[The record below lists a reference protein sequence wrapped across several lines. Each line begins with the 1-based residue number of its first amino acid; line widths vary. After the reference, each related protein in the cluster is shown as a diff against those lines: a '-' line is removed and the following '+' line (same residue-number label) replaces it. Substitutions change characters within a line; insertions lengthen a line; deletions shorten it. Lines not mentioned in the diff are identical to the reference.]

1 MTAFPRREF
10 LQSGA
15 SVAAGFLGL
24 QTLTHSSGQRN
35 AMAGESQAGYGALQS
50 DPAGVLNLPKGFS
63 YRVISSAGNEMADGF
78 VVPGLADGMAAF
90 SDQASGLTI
99 VVRNHEISPGTL
111 LSAFGRNNER
121 LQKLNRDQVYDF
133 GNGQTPGPGGTSTIV
148 FDTRQQRVVR
158 EYLSLAGTIRNCAG
172 GPTPWGSWISCEET
186 VIRKGFNPQKNSL
199 LNAFGGGFTA
209 EQDHGFNFEV
219 PASVEPRLAEP
230 IPLKAMGRFNHEA
243 VAVDPASS
251 IVYQTEDRGDGVLY
265 RFIPNTRGSGRA
277 KLSDGGRLQAL
288 AITGQPGRD
297 TRNWNEKL
305 PLIDVGQQFAVQW
318 IDLDDVEAPKDD
330 LRYRAFEAGAARFAR
345 GEGMW
350 YGDGSI
356 YFACTSGG
364 RKEIGQIWKYTP
376 SEVEGESGESAAPGT
391 LELFIEPNDSK
402 LVENADNLTVAPWN
416 ELFVCEDRGSKT
428 ARIIGVTPD
437 GQPFVFSACHLK
449 TELAGATFSPDGTTL
464 FVNAQKPGLTF
475 AITGPWHA

>member
-1 MTAFPRREF
+1 MSALSRRSF
-10 LQSGA
+10 LQSGT

-24 QTLTHSSGQRN
+24 QTLAQSSGQGR
-35 AMAGESQAGYGALQS
+35 AFAAESKAGYGTVQRDA
-50 DPAGVLNLPKGFS
+50 AGMLDLPRGFS
-63 YRVISSAGNEMADGF
+63 YRVISRAGNEMADGF

-90 SDQASGLTI
+90 SDDDSGLTMI
-99 VVRNHEISPGTL
+99 VRNHEISPGTL

-121 LQKLNRDQVYDF
+121 LKKLNRDQLYDF
-133 GNGQTPGPGGTSTIV
+133 GKGQTPGPGGTSTIV
-148 FDTRQQRVVR
+148 FDTKQQKVVR

-172 GPTPWGSWISCEET
+172 GPTPWGSWVTCEET
-186 VIRKGFNPQKNSL
+186 VIRKGFNAQKNAL

-243 VAVDPASS
+243 IAVDPATS
-251 IVYQTEDRGDGVLY
+251 IVYQTEDRGDGSLY
-265 RFIPNTRGSGRA
+265 RFIPNTRGDGKA

-288 AITGQPGRD
+288 AIKGSPSRD
-297 TRNWNEKL
+297 TRNWDENL
-305 PLIDVGQQFAVQW
+305 PLISVGQTFKVEW
-318 IDLDDVEAPKDD
+318 IDLDDVESPEDD
-330 LRYRAFEAGAARFAR
+330 LRYRAFDAGAARFAR

-376 SEVEGESGESAAPGT
+376 SHAEGESDETVSPGT

-402 LVENADNLTVAPWN
+402 LIENADNLTVAPWN
-416 ELFVCEDRGSKT
+416 ELCVCEDRGSRT
-428 ARIIGVTPD
+428 ARIISVTSD
-437 GQPFVFSACHLK
+437 GQPFVFAACHLK
-449 TELAGATFSPDGTTL
+449 SELAGATFSPDGSTL
-464 FVNAQKPGLTF
+464 FFNAQKSGLTF
-475 AITGPWHA
+475 AVTGPWHA